1 MSSNDDS
8 PVSQPQPVEPGLP
21 SSSNENPKI
30 DTVDTLLRT
39 IFRMD
44 WGDWVL
50 TAVLISCL
58 INHYFFTV
66 LNIAQP
72 IIDFTRLITA
82 LISVIFIA
90 CKVVSG
96 YKSKELITIFFKNHP
111 LQLFILIIA
120 CGATAAFFLPL
131 ILNISKFIG
140 ETDKLTTA
148 LLASTGGVIA
158 VFTLIKTHQKN
169 QNDEQTLGL
178 DREKYN
184 QQIKDREEDIKRQE
198 AERLEQK
205 EQFEKNLKA
214 QSEKN
219 KQDHTRQ
226 VHAERRS
233 RYTTAVEQ
241 LANENAAVRL
251 GGIYT
256 LVGLVD
262 EWLADDSL
270 KAEEGQTI
278 INNLCAYIRS
288 PFPTAEKIEEY
299 EAHKELEEL
308 EEKEPENLSTEESL
322 RLKALQTRFNESAEY
337 KNPEDIDTDYVK
349 FHEEQDV
356 RRAIFEEMSKRS
368 STVSV
373 DESMNETIK
382 SGAWSGF
389 KFDFSRAQI
398 FYPLKGIT
406 FEHPIFMESTFY
418 KGSDFSQAY
427 FVGDT
432 DFKYAYFNNTL
443 HFDKTY
449 FIGDAN
455 FTEAKSKE
463 ELYFT
468 RTRFLGETYFTYAFF
483 GGDAIFNWVR
493 FKKTAHFNQSGF
505 FSHTSFHATNF
516 KGELGFTDAYFEKT
530 ANFRLARFEG
540 PVNFSAFFKNES
552 PSFVD
557 SDGKI
562 KSVAYFSYNVDK
574 KKYNFFAITDS
585 PHKIKLGKAELKGKK
600 FRIPVGTRL
609 FDPDSW
615 NETDRK
621 YTESDPAEPV
631 DESDEAEE
639 DKTE

>member
-288 PFPTAEKIEEY
+288 PFPSAERIEEY

-308 EEKEPENLSTEESL
+308 EEKEPENLNAEESL
-322 RLKALQTRFNESAEY
+322 RLKVLQTRFNESDEY
-337 KNPEDIDTDYVK
+337 KDPEDITTDYTK
-349 FHEEQDV
+349 LHEEQDV
-356 RRAIFEEMSKRS
+356 RRAIFIEMSKRS
-368 STVSV
+368 SAVSV
-373 DESMNETIK
+373 DESKKVTVK
-382 SGAWSGF
+382 PDAWSGF
-389 KFDFSRAQI
+389 KFDFSRAPI
-398 FYPLKGIT
+398 FYPLKGMT
-406 FEHPIFMESTFY
+406 FENPIFMESTFY

-432 DFKYAYFNNTL
+432 DFKYADFKNTL
-443 HFDKTY
+443 HFDQAY
-449 FIGDAN
+449 FIGDAD
-455 FTEAKSKE
+455 FADVKSKE

-468 RTRFLGETYFTYAFF
+468 CTHFLGKAYFIHALLE
-483 GGDAIFNWVR
+483 GDITFDWTQ
-493 FKKTAHFNQSGF
+493 FKGSAYFSQTGF
-505 FSHTSFHATNF
+505 LDYTSFHATHF
-516 KGELGFTDAYFEKT
+516 KGDSGFTDACFEKT
-530 ANFRLARFEG
+530 VDFRLARFEG
-540 PVNFSAFFKNES
+540 PAIFGAIFKNKS
-552 PSFVD
+552 PLFVD
-557 SDGKI
+557 PDDKI
-562 KSVAYFSYNVDK
+562 KSAAYFSYNVDK
-574 KKYNFFAITDS
+574 NKYDFSVATDS
-585 PHKIKLGKAELKGKK
+585 PHKIKLGSATLDGKPLK
-600 FRIPVGTRL
+600 IPVGTVL
-609 FDPDSW
+609 FNPDSW
-615 NETDRK
+615 NEKDRK
-621 YTESDPAEPV
+621 YKESEPAKPL
-631 DESDEAEE
+631 DESDEAQEN
-639 DKTE
+639 KTE